1 MLDTP
6 GMQILAACCAPVFV
20 KFLEELFPY
29 SVGKQNC
36 LTKKCNCFLK
46 TCQILCPHE
55 WVGFIWSWV
64 LTNCRNEH
72 AHAHGHTHTTT
83 WEQSGNNPIST
94 YSSCSF
100 SKDASIYLSIYT
112 YIYTHVYTN
121 IVNHTLYIVY
131 ACAFIFAN
139 IDLLCIY
146 IYIHMCVCVC
156 CWKLP
161 HMRYILLFSGCWE
174 LWWSV
179 FPFLYLQEVLNRCC
193 QGFEDSALGCF
204 MLSICLC
211 YSPCTWVWCSL
222 RLVLTLFRH
231 LVWKSAAHFQR
242 THFL

>member
-72 AHAHGHTHTTT
+72 AHAHGHTHTQLHGSKVVTT
-83 WEQSGNNPIST
+83 PYLHIQVVPFPRT
-94 YSSCSF
+94 HLF
-100 SKDASIYLSIYT
+100 IYLSIHI
-112 YIYTHVYTN
+112 YIYTCVHKYRES
-121 IVNHTLYIVY
+121 YIIY
-131 ACAFIFAN
+131 RIRMCIH
-139 IDLLCIY
+139 IRKYRPIMYIY
-146 IYIHMCVCVC
+146 IYICVCVC

>member
-100 SKDASIYLSIYT
+100 SKDASIHLSIYT
-112 YIYTHVYTN
+112 YIYTCVHKYRQS
-121 IVNHTLYIVY
+121 YIIY
-131 ACAFIFAN
+131 RIRMCIH
-139 IDLLCIY
+139 IRKYRPIMYIY
-146 IYIHMCVCVC
+146 IYIHMCVCV
-156 CWKLP
+156 
-161 HMRYILLFSGCWE
+161 LLKTPAHEVHFVFFRVLRTVVKC
-174 LWWSV
+174 
-179 FPFLYLQEVLNRCC
+179 FPFFVPARSLEPMLPRIWGLCARLLHAIYL
-193 QGFEDSALGCF
+193 F
-204 MLSICLC
+204 ML
-211 YSPCTWVWCSL
+211 
-222 RLVLTLFRH
+222 
-231 LVWKSAAHFQR
+231 
-242 THFL
+242 